1 MNYSDTY
8 SINSDPGKK
17 QLPYVRGNKLFLL
30 FVCVL
35 VLHILLVILPFFILQ
50 LSDLLNPPLAVEQV
64 SLVDS
69 PPNDNEIP
77 TEFPSAKR
85 PVNEGI
91 PPKGEES
98 PAALPALPDIPALPQ
113 LPEIKQPEPEEE
125 AQAEPVKEKVIEKTL
140 PPVKPEPAEEK
151 VIEKTVKKKVVE
163 KKIEKK
169 NTKYVSPENI
179 KISRKRVKRSSS
191 SAKVKNTGRSDAE
204 LRAKRIR
211 DLLNAYQKNKGKNL
225 PSGKSSGNPYASPY
239 GREGGTG
246 KAGGAGGPKGITS
259 QAMKEYYEQVKNF
272 LMRSWQQP
280 NTALL
285 NNTRPEVLVL
295 ISVDASGR
303 ITSAK
308 ILRRSGNSA
317 MDSSVESL
325 LESVKVLP
333 KPPRAMQFT
342 VNVNIVE

>member
-8 SINSDPGKK
+8 SINMNSDPGKK
-17 QLPYVRGNKLFLL
+17 KLPYVKGNKLFLL
-30 FVCVL
+30 FICVL
-35 VLHILLVILPFFILQ
+35 VFHAILVVMPFFILQ
-50 LSDLLNPPLAVEQV
+50 LSDLLNPHLAVEQV

-77 TEFPSAKR
+77 TEFPSAQR

-91 PPKGEES
+91 PPKGEET
-98 PAALPALPDIPALPQ
+98 PASLPNLPDIPALPD
-113 LPEIKQPEPEEE
+113 LPEVKQEEVKEEE
-125 AQAEPVKEKVIEKTL
+125 PAKPVPPEK
-140 PPVKPEPAEEK
+140 PAAEEK
-151 VIEKTVKKKVVE
+151 TIKKPVKKTAVD
-163 KKIEKK
+163 KKI
-169 NTKYVSPENI
+169 TKYVSPEKI
-179 KISRKRVKRSSS
+179 KISRK
-191 SAKVKNTGRSDAE
+191 KVKHTSGNAKTKKTGKSEAE
-204 LRAKRIR
+204 LRAQRIR

-225 PSGKSSGNPYASPY
+225 PSGNPYASPY

-246 KAGGAGGPKGITS
+246 KAGGAGGPKGVTS
-259 QAMKEYYEQVKNF
+259 QAMKEYYEQVRNF

-295 ISVDASGR
+295 INVDASGR

-308 ILRRSGNSA
+308 ILRRSGNNA
-317 MDSSVESL
+317 MDSSVEAL
-325 LESVKVLP
+325 LQAVKVLP

-342 VNVNIVE
+342 VNVNIVD

>member
-1 MNYSDTY
+1 MNYSNTY
-8 SINSDPGKK
+8 DMNSDPGKK
-17 QLPYVRGNKLFLL
+17 KLPYVKGNKLFLL
-30 FVCVL
+30 FICVL
-35 VLHILLVILPFFILQ
+35 VFHVLMVVLPFFILQ

-77 TEFPSAKR
+77 TEFPSGQR

-91 PPKGEES
+91 PPKGPES
-98 PAALPALPDIPALPQ
+98 PAALPNLPDVPALPDIPEVRQ
-113 LPEIKQPEPEEE
+113 EEVKEE
-125 AQAEPVKEKVIEKTL
+125 AV
-140 PPVKPEPAEEK
+140 PVKPEPKPAPEPEPAPK
-151 VIEKTVKKKVVE
+151 PEPEKKKI
-163 KKIEKK
+163 IEKK
-169 NTKYVSPENI
+169 VEKTTKYVSPEDI
-179 KISRKRVKRSSS
+179 RKSSKRVKRSSKTTT
-191 SAKVKNTGRSDAE
+191 AKKTGRSEAE
-204 LRAKRIR
+204 QRAQRIN

-225 PSGKSSGNPYASPY
+225 PSGKSYASPY

-259 QAMKEYYEQVKNF
+259 QEMKGYYEQVRNF

-285 NNTRPEVLVL
+285 NNTRPEVRVL

-303 ITSAK
+303 ITSAR
-308 ILRRSGNSA
+308 ILRRSGNNA
-317 MDSSVESL
+317 MDSSVEAL
-325 LESVKVLP
+325 LQAVKVLP

-342 VNVNIVE
+342 VDVNIID